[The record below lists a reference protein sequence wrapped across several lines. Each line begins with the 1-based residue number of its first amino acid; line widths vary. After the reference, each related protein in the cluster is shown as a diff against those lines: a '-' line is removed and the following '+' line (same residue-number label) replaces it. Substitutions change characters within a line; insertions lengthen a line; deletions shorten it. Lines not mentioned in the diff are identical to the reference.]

1 MFGTRR
7 EKKSGLKII
16 IVGCG
21 KVGSTLVETL
31 TKEGHE
37 ITIIDKNPKKLQD
50 ITNLYDVMSIEGN
63 GASFSIQLEAGIESA
78 DLIIAVT
85 NSDELNLL
93 CCIVAKRVGKCS
105 AIARVRT
112 PDYNNEAN
120 YLREQLGLA
129 MIINPDYEA
138 AKEISDILCLPD
150 ALEVNS
156 FAHGQVEMIK
166 LKIEEG
172 HILDGIT
179 TSEIID
185 KIGLSMLICAIE
197 REGEVYIPKGNFLLH
212 KDDIIYFVAT
222 RKKSKT
228 LFEKIKISSSH
239 VKNCLIIGGG
249 RCAYYLSRNLLNM
262 GVDVKI
268 VELDKQ
274 RCEELSILLPK
285 ATIINADG
293 TDEEV
298 LKEEGIENVESLIP
312 LIGIDEENILLS
324 LHARQVSDA
333 KVVTKINRINFKD
346 AIQELNLGSIIY
358 PKYIVS
364 EEIIAYVRAKNNS
377 ESNSIETL
385 YHMFD
390 HQVEAIEF
398 IIDTN
403 SKVTDVPLMNL
414 NIKKDVL
421 VSFINRSGEIIIPN
435 GQDSIQVGDS
445 VMVVT
450 KHTGFHSILDILE

>member
-1 MFGTRR
+1 MFGSRR

-63 GASFSIQLEAGIESA
+63 GASFSIQLEAGIETA

-85 NSDELNLL
+85 SSDELNLL

-112 PDYNNEAN
+112 PDYNNEVN

-166 LKIEEG
+166 LQIEEG
-172 HILDGIT
+172 HVLDGIT

-197 REGEVYIPKGNFLLH
+197 REGNVHIPKGNFLLK

-222 RKKSKT
+222 RKKSKA
-228 LFEKIKISSSH
+228 LFERINISSSH

-249 RCAYYLSRNLLNM
+249 RSAYYLSRNLLNM

-268 VELDKQ
+268 IELDKQ

-298 LKEEGIENVESLIP
+298 LREEGIETVESLIP

-346 AIQELNLGSIIY
+346 AIQKLNLGSIIY

-421 VSFINRSGEIIIPN
+421 ISFINRSGEIIIPH
-435 GQDSIQVGDS
+435 GHDSIQVGDS

-450 KHTGFHSILDILE
+450 RHSGFHSITDILE